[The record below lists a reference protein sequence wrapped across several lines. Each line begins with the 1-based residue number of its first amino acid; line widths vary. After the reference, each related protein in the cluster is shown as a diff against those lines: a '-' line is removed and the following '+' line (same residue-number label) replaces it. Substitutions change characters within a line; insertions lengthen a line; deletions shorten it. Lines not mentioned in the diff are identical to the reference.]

1 MIRKEIYI
9 APTTSSRTIYEKESI
24 LSMSG
29 TGGGLGKEEGD
40 EDFVKEETNFND
52 ESFEFSWE

>member
-1 MIRKEIYI
+1 MIKKEIYI
-9 APTTSSRTIYEKESI
+9 APTTSSRTIVGKENM

-29 TGGGLGKEEGD
+29 TGTGYGKGD
-40 EDFVKEETNFND
+40 GDDDLAKEETGFND